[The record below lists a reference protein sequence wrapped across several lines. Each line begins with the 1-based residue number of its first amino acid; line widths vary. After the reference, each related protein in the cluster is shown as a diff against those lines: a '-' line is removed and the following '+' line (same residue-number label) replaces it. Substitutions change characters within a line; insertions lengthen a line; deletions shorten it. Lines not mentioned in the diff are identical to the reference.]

1 MPTLKYIKV
10 NPDVNMK
17 TAGLF
22 TVLILLGCIL
32 LSGCVQIIINPPG
45 MPGVVPAATATPTHT
60 IPVVTEPVAT
70 VAAAKETVTKETAAA
85 DTGFIVPVGDVNR
98 VGHRTFTF
106 NYAPDS
112 GGSHEYTFRVPV
124 NMSVYYGARQMN
136 IALPTDSENP
146 GEIRKYI
153 ATFESDPAMEELYLS
168 VLTQLHSARYRNGEY
183 LSDDEYLELI
193 VAFVQQ
199 IPYVENPSPKRKY
212 PIEVIYD
219 KGGDSDEK
227 SLLLVN
233 LLAREGYDTA
243 LIVFEDLGY
252 ETTGIRVITEVPDS
266 SLKVFTNGKKD
277 YLFVDAGLPRFIGS
291 VPDIYLTASEPA
303 IYPVGNGTKS
313 YGPVNYVWKI
323 VADLKRMNELGLLP
337 KGTVINT
344 WDKTGTCSWIKNS
357 KLLSKTT
364 CYCCDM

>member
-1 MPTLKYIKV
+1 MPTLKYIEV
-10 NPDVNMK
+10 NPDENMK

-22 TVLILLGCIL
+22 TVLILLGCIF

-45 MPGVVPAATATPTHT
+45 MPGVVPATTATPTLT
-60 IPVVTEPVAT
+60 VPVATGPVAT
-70 VAAAKETVTKETAAA
+70 VAVEKEMPAA
-85 DTGFIVPVGDVNR
+85 DPGYIVPVGDVSR

-106 NYAPDS
+106 NYAPES
-112 GGSHEYTFRVPV
+112 GNQMEYTFRVPV

-136 IALPTDSENP
+136 IALPADSENP

-153 ATFESDPAMEELYLS
+153 ASFESDPAMEELYS
-168 VLTQLHSARYRNGEY
+168 GVLTQLRSARYRNGGY

-233 LLAREGYDTA
+233 LLAREGYDTT
-243 LIVFEDLGY
+243 LMVFEDLGY
-252 ETTGIRVITEVPDS
+252 ETTGIRVIKEVPDS
-266 SLKVFTNGKKD
+266 SLKVFTDGKKD
-277 YLFVDAGLPRFIGS
+277 YLFIDAGLPRFIGS
-291 VPDIYLTASEPA
+291 VPEIYQTASEPA
-303 IYPVGNGTKS
+303 IYPVGTGTKS

-323 VADLKRMNELGLLP
+323 VADLKHMNELGLLP

-344 WDKTGTCSWIKNS
+344 WDKTGTCRWIKNS